1 MSYHNHIE
9 SKGGEKKMDNTNLR
23 ATATALAQ
31 LPPDV
36 QEIVLCVAQGIKLA
50 RIMEREDSRDGE
62 QE

>member
-9 SKGGEKKMDNTNLR
+9 SNGGEEKMENTNLR

-36 QEIVLCVAQGIKLA
+36 QKIVLYIAQGIKLA
-50 RIMEREDSRDGE
+50 RITESEDSRDGE